1 MTLDEIKNQIDLI
14 KAVGHPKYRKAILG
28 CADKKLIKALC
39 EIIFNVLQN
48 NINISAKL
56 KARLIRQ
63 RGCIR
68 NLCNKSSFAVKKK
81 TLIQKGGFL
90 QFLIPAV
97 IGGIAE
103 IISSYIT
110 KPSAPTPPA
119 PPSTPSTPDNE

>member
-28 CADKKLIKALC
+28 CADKKLVKAIC

-56 KARLIRQ
+56 KSRLIKKQ
-63 RGCIR
+63 GCIR
-68 NLCNKSSFAVKKK
+68 KLCDKSSYAEKKK

-90 QFLIPAV
+90 QYLIPAV

-103 IISSYIT
+103 IISSYVS
-110 KPSAPTPPA
+110 KPSSSTVQ
-119 PPSTPSTPDNE
+119 STPSTPDNE